1 MRIAAMVLLSK
12 RMLQLRYMNVGL
24 NDVGL
29 HYVILH
35 DTGFED
41 VVGSVGINSISGFC
55 VSDARG

>member
-1 MRIAAMVLLSK
+1 MRIAEMVLLSEK
-12 RMLQLRYMNVGL
+12 NVGL
-24 NDVGL
+24 NDVVL

-41 VVGSVGINSISGFC
+41 VVGSVGFNSISGFC